1 MPSYIIISCSF
12 CFQGWIVRHVAPRKE
27 RLNTGTKRP
36 WTTFMA
42 QDKAIASQYQAP
54 IDQMTSCIRILH
66 GGFGIIL
73 LEIISFN
80 TLILPMRKLRPREV
94 NSIPRK
100 VIGRTNT
107 WPQCSTWDPTF
118 WTIFFVT
125 WGNVQVFT
133 HIHVLFLI
141 HFYDQGNSLLWK
153 KSVFYHCWVFLLGTK
168 GKIVSM
174 AVKVFIC
181 FSTWVEVA
189 KGGQL

>member
-1 MPSYIIISCSF
+1 MQLLLPRLGCEACCPKEGKIEHWNKEAVDRFYGSRQGCSLSIPSTYWPDDI
-12 CFQGWIVRHVAPRKE
+12 
-27 RLNTGTKRP
+27 LN
-36 WTTFMA
+36 
-42 QDKAIASQYQAP
+42 
-54 IDQMTSCIRILH
+54 RILH
-66 GGFGIIL
+66 SGFGIIL

-107 WPQCSTWDPTF
+107 RPQCSTWDPTF

-141 HFYDQGNSLLWK
+141 HFYDQGNRLLWK
-153 KSVFYHCWVFLLGTK
+153 NLY
-168 GKIVSM
+168 
-174 AVKVFIC
+174 FIIAGC
-181 FSTWVEVA
+181 FS
-189 KGGQL
+189 